1 MSKASL
7 LSLAALLALGFSPVL
22 RAEPPARPLTEAELL
37 KTLDGLGKGDPV
49 NKAPLSAAPAL
60 PKREPV
66 KAPAVPEPRAPRAAA
81 TTPKPDLIGTATGA
95 TPKSETAKSE
105 TAKKEKETKEK
116 TPMPGSTAG
125 QTEITSEEAAFDQ
138 RTHQAIFTIKV
149 FVRNPDFTLS
159 CDKLTA
165 YMKHDDD
172 KPKKGGAPAA
182 AEATP
187 APARLPTVEV
197 PGVQVTGAPP
207 KAAPGTGGPGGG
219 LDKALAEGSVEIIQ
233 DKVSDDGTISHNVG
247 HGKTAHYESADGS
260 VTLRGKP
267 DVQQGINTIEALDE
281 ETVIVLYRD
290 GHMKTFG
297 GRTKNIIREGGSAT
311 PAPKSTAGTTNGR

>member
-7 LSLAALLALGFSPVL
+7 LPLAALLALGVSSAL
-22 RAEPPARPLTEAELL
+22 CADPPARPMTQAELL

-49 NKAPLSAAPAL
+49 TKAPLSAQPAL
-60 PKREPV
+60 PKREAA
-66 KAPAVPEPRAPRAAA
+66 KAPAVPEPRPPRAPA
-81 TTPKPDLIGTATGA
+81 TTPKPDLMGTATGA
-95 TPKSETAKSE
+95 TPKSE

-149 FVRNPDFTLS
+149 FVKNPDFTLS

-172 KPKKGGAPAA
+172 KPKKGATPGAAG
-182 AEATP
+182 ATP
-187 APARLPTVEV
+187 APARLPTVEA

-219 LDKALAEGSVEIIQ
+219 LDKAFAEGNVEIIQ
-233 DKVSDDGTISHNVG
+233 DKVSDDGTLSHNVG
-247 HGKTAHYESADGS
+247 HGKTAEYDSNLGS
-260 VTLRGKP
+260 ITLRGKP
-267 DVQQGINTIEALDE
+267 DVQQGINSCEALDE
-281 ETVIVLYRD
+281 ETIIILFRD
-290 GHMKTFG
+290 GHMKTI
-297 GRTKNIIREGGSAT
+297 GRTKNILRESTST
-311 PAPKSTAGTTNGR
+311 PAPKSTAGNTNGR